1 MAFKYMSNRIDYAG
15 CARRHFHDAGKLHQ
29 SGGHANAGQLY
40 GFSVECGLKALLI
53 QSGMTVDSDGGIT
66 SEFKEH
72 LPRLAQMVVEMTTL
86 PDGRSAS
93 TLLAAVPHLTK
104 MHDWKVEHRYWKVA
118 ALPRRSLPSWAAAA
132 QEMVNHLDIVKQG
145 SL

>member
-1 MAFKYMSNRIDYAG
+1 MSVTKRVDYAG
-15 CARRHFHDAGKLHQ
+15 CARRHLDDATRLHQ

-53 QSGMTVDSDGGIT
+53 HSGTPADADGSIAG
-66 SEFKEH
+66 EFREH
-72 LPRLAQMVVEMTTL
+72 LPRLAQIITEMTTL

-93 TLLAAVPHLTK
+93 TLLAAVPHLGR

-118 ALPRRSLPSWAAAA
+118 ALPRQSLPHWATAA
-132 QEMVNHLDIVKQG
+132 QEMVRHLDIVKQG
-145 SL
+145 WL

>member
-1 MAFKYMSNRIDYAG
+1 MSVTKRVDYAG
-15 CARRHFHDAGKLHQ
+15 CARRHFKDAGKLHQ

-53 QSGMTVDSDGGIT
+53 QSGTPAEAEGGIAG
-66 SEFKEH
+66 EFKEH
-72 LPRLAQMVVEMTTL
+72 LPRLTQMIAAMTTL

-93 TLLAAVPHLTK
+93 ALLAAVPHLGK
-104 MHDWKVEHRYWKVA
+104 MHDWKTEHRYWKVA
-118 ALPRRSLPSWAAAA
+118 ALPRQSLPNWAAAA
-132 QEMVNHLDIVKQG
+132 QEMVNHLDVVKQG

>member
-1 MAFKYMSNRIDYAG
+1 MSVTKRVDYAG
-15 CARRHFHDAGKLHQ
+15 CARRHFKDADKLHQ

-53 QSGMTVDSDGGIT
+53 QSGTPADAEGGIAG
-66 SEFKEH
+66 EFKEH
-72 LPRLAQMVVEMTTL
+72 MPRLAQMIAAMTTL

-93 TLLAAVPHLTK
+93 ALLAAVPHLGK
-104 MHDWKVEHRYWKVA
+104 MRDWKIEHRYWKVA
-118 ALPRRSLPSWAAAA
+118 ALPRQSLPNWAAAA
-132 QEMVNHLDIVKQG
+132 QEMVNHLDVVKQG